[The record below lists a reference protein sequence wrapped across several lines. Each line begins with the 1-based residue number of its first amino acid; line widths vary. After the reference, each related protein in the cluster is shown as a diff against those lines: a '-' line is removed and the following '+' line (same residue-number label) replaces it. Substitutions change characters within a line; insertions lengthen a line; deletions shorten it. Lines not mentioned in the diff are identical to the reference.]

1 MCVNVGD
8 VMTRKVISVREDACF
23 KQIAAMFVA
32 HTVGAVPV
40 LNGEGR
46 VTGVVSESDLLRAE
60 PEGPPGTAPWDGD
73 RRAGRCD
80 VARRLM
86 SSPAITV
93 RETAPLADACRLMRD
108 HRVKRLPVVD
118 RLGRLVGIVS
128 RRDLLKPF
136 VRPDRDIE
144 REVRRNVLTRSL
156 WMDTSR
162 VRVSVRNGVV
172 TLSGTMTL
180 RGDTRTALTMTLRVD
195 GVVGVID
202 ELLWD
207 RDNVPV
213 RQGP

>member
-1 MCVNVGD
+1 
-8 VMTRKVISVREDACF
+8 MTRKVVSVREDACF
-23 KQIAAMFVA
+23 KQIAAVFVA
-32 HTVGAVPV
+32 HAVGAVPV
-40 LNGEGR
+40 LDGEGR
-46 VTGVVSESDLLRAE
+46 VTGVVSASDLLREE
-60 PEGPPGTAPWDGD
+60 PEGPPGTAPGDGV
-73 RRAGRCD
+73 RRPSRCD
-80 VARRLM
+80 LARRLM

-93 RETAPLADACRLMRD
+93 PEAATLADACRLMRD
-108 HRVKRLPVVD
+108 HHVRRLPVVD

-144 REVRRNVLTRSL
+144 REIRQDVLTRSL

-162 VRVSVRNGVV
+162 VRVSVRNGMA

-202 ELLWD
+202 DLLWE

-213 RQGP
+213 RQGF